1 MLSGISNGKGPRGY
15 SRHFLHKKVVCQVF
29 LACQNWSKLYHTQ
42 LHEGPIEIPFYNLSV
57 GACFKGSLLWY
68 FLFYVYRETLE
79 TARNRYC
86 IIEILTVF
94 LNVII
99 IFCALMFIIMLNMTG

>member
-1 MLSGISNGKGPRGY
+1 MLRENNIRLPIVYNKNSQVLSGISNGKGPRGY

-57 GACFKGSLLWY
+57 GLVLKDLY
-68 FLFYVYRETLE
+68 FG
-79 TARNRYC
+79 
-86 IIEILTVF
+86 ILYSISRDF
-94 LNVII
+94 RD
-99 IFCALMFIIMLNMTG
+99 C